1 MMRFLRPKKIY
12 AVVGDADEIREVLT
26 RRLKPQ
32 DRCEVRP
39 GSWFVRSRRRTAG
52 ELAKRLEIGP
62 KTSGLV
68 ITATYYSGYA
78 DSSVIE
84 KLEAWEREAGG
95 Y

>member
-1 MMRFLRPKKIY
+1 MMRFLRPKKMY
-12 AVVGDADEIREVLT
+12 AVVGDPDEIREVLT
-26 RRLKPQ
+26 RHLKPQ

-39 GSWFVRSRRRTAG
+39 GNWFVRSRRPTAS
-52 ELAKRLEIGP
+52 EMAKRLGIGP

-78 DSSVIE
+78 DSAVIE
-84 KLEAWEREAGG
+84 KLEGWEREAGD